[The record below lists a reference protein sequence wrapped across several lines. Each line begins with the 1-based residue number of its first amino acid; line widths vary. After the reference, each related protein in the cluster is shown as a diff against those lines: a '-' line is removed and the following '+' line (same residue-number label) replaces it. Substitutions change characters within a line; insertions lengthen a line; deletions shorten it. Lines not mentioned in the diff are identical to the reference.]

1 MSSHNHDFPLK
12 ISNKIRIHCQ
22 KSNFDRFQTM
32 LFCRCKAMIL
42 TCHDAISFQKL
53 YYFIESLWRFQI
65 ITLKKK
71 PNFGEISLLPSS
83 NNQKSYFCHAF
94 AIFSTKNTFS
104 IQNDNDIWL
113 ILPNSCNICPRIDIK
128 IQNDSPMTI
137 NGESQYIRIVPRRG
151 SPARNDANIRKYNYI
166 LCMYKVDARKIQNLN
181 TTKKQI
187 QNQNAVHTE
196 LKSPYQYN
204 ILNFKFEY
212 DKKTNLESKCSIP
225 DAK

>member
-1 MSSHNHDFPLK
+1 MARFPFKNCIILSK
-12 ISNKIRIHCQ
+12 ICGDSI
-22 KSNFDRFQTM
+22 
-32 LFCRCKAMIL
+32 
-42 TCHDAISFQKL
+42 
-53 YYFIESLWRFQI
+53 YIE
-65 ITLKKK
+65 KK
-71 PNFGEISLLPSS
+71 PNFDAISWIFSS

-137 NGESQYIRIVPRRG
+137 NGESQYNRIVPRRG
-151 SPARNDANIRKYNYI
+151 SPARNDANIGQYNYI

-196 LKSPYQYN
+196 LKSPY
-204 ILNFKFEY
+204 
-212 DKKTNLESKCSIP
+212 
-225 DAK
+225 

>member
-1 MSSHNHDFPLK
+1 MILTCHDEMSSQNHDFPSK

-22 KSNFDRFQTM
+22 KSNIDRFQTM
-32 LFCRCKAMIL
+32 LFCRCKTMIL
-42 TCHDAISFQKL
+42 NCHGAISFQKL
-53 YYFIESLWRFQI
+53 YYFIESLWR
-65 ITLKKK
+65 
-71 PNFGEISLLPSS
+71 
-83 NNQKSYFCHAF
+83 
-94 AIFSTKNTFS
+94 
-104 IQNDNDIWL
+104 

-137 NGESQYIRIVPRRG
+137 NGESQFIPIVPRRG
-151 SPARNDANIRKYNYI
+151 SPARNDANIGQYNYI

-181 TTKKQI
+181 TTIKQI

-196 LKSPYQYN
+196 LKSPYQYK

-212 DKKTNLESKCSIP
+212 DQKTNLESKCRIP

>member
-1 MSSHNHDFPLK
+1 MTINGDS
-12 ISNKIRIHCQ
+12 Q
-22 KSNFDRFQTM
+22 
-32 LFCRCKAMIL
+32 
-42 TCHDAISFQKL
+42 
-53 YYFIESLWRFQI
+53 
-65 ITLKKK
+65 
-71 PNFGEISLLPSS
+71 
-83 NNQKSYFCHAF
+83 
-94 AIFSTKNTFS
+94 
-104 IQNDNDIWL
+104 
-113 ILPNSCNICPRIDIK
+113 IDIK

-151 SPARNDANIRKYNYI
+151 SPARNDANIGQYNYI

-196 LKSPYQYN
+196 LKSPYQYK

-212 DKKTNLESKCSIP
+212 DQKTNLESKCRIP